1 MKDYLLNKKITLDD
15 KSEYVVIAT
24 SSLNGNFY
32 VIGQEI
38 VSNSLGSSLAVF
50 QFLNNSLVLE
60 EDMNICKQ
68 VLNNVII

>member
-24 SSLNGNFY
+24 SNLNGNFY
-32 VIGQEI
+32 VIGQEM

>member
-24 SSLNGNFY
+24 SNLNGNFY